1 MTTQTQRTMG
11 TPYQAGNERGLVSW
25 LGLPG
30 LAYSMCLHWRSF
42 GVLLGSI
49 WELPRLRS
57 SRLELKSSR
66 LALPRRTKVK
76 CLAVTCDLHLPDEQ
90 WASRG
95 FWLGLGLG
103 LGLCVDY
110 LSSTP
115 HHRTRLSFALSSS
128 SNTSACR
135 GADARCQIPF
145 ILDYN
150 QGQRERETG
159 RICAN
164 ICTTPESTRE

>member
-1 MTTQTQRTMG
+1 M
-11 TPYQAGNERGLVSW
+11 AWSV
-25 LGLPG
+25 G
-30 LAYSMCLHWRSF
+30 LACLAWLIVCVCIGAASGYYLARLES
-42 GVLLGSI
+42 
-49 WELPRLRS
+49 LPRLGS

-95 FWLGLGLG
+95 FWLGLG

-150 QGQRERETG
+150 QGQRERERLGEFAQTFAQPLN
-159 RICAN
+159 R
-164 ICTTPESTRE
+164 PENKLTFFRS